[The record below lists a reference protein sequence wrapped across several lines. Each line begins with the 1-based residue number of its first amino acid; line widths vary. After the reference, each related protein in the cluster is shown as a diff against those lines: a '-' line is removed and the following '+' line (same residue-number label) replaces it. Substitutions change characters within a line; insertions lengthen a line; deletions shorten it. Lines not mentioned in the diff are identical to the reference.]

1 MAAGIEDTVP
11 LGLPIAGDKVH
22 VYRSILISPD
32 AETGQK
38 LTAALAASEQVEIA
52 RTLDHYPTG
61 VELIR
66 TVRALAADV
75 LFLDF
80 GNLKKGLEIIHIL
93 EAEGSPLQIV
103 GFDRKLDPAVLR
115 ETMRAGV
122 REFLGE
128 PFEARVV
135 LETLASIKSQ
145 MDRRPAVY
153 PSTNQIFTFLP
164 SKAGVG
170 TSTIAANVSAALAQ
184 RPNTRVLLSD
194 FDLSS
199 GMLRFMLKL
208 TNEFSVPDALER
220 AADMDENLWPQLVTT
235 VQGMD
240 VLHAGRLNPNYRI
253 EAAQISSMM
262 AFMRRTY
269 QVLCFDLS
277 GNLEKYSL
285 ELMQESKRI
294 LLVCTGEIPSLHLA
308 REKMTFLK
316 EQGLSARI
324 AVVLNRMHK
333 HPLFSKDQVEDLL
346 GVPVVRVFAND
357 YQAVNRA
364 VETGKLLEPDSE
376 LGKTFADF
384 AAQLL
389 DQPGVKADSTKR
401 RFLEFLRSPASA
413 AAPPATRPHQKEL
426 GPL

>member
-1 MAAGIEDTVP
+1 
-11 LGLPIAGDKVH
+11 
-22 VYRSILISPD
+22 VYRSILISAD
-32 AETGQK
+32 AEVGSK
-38 LTAALAASEQVEIA
+38 LTAALEASGHIEIA
-52 RTLDHYPTG
+52 RFIDHYPTG

-66 TVRALAADV
+66 TVRALAADI
-75 LFLDF
+75 LFIDF
-80 GNLKKGLEIIHIL
+80 GSMAKGLEIIQTL
-93 EAEGSPLQIV
+93 ETEGSPLQIV

-122 REFLGE
+122 REFLAE
-128 PFEARVV
+128 PFEARTVI
-135 LETLASIKSQ
+135 ETLASIKAQ
-145 MDRRPAVY
+145 LDKRPAVY
-153 PSTNQIFTFLP
+153 HSTDQIFTFLP

-170 TSTIAANVSAALAQ
+170 TSTIAANVSAALAW
-184 RPNTRVLLSD
+184 RANTHVLLAD

-220 AADMDENLWPQLVTT
+220 SADVDENLWPQLVTSIG
-235 VQGMD
+235 GMD

-253 EAAQISSMM
+253 EPAQIISLM

-308 REKMTFLK
+308 REKMAFLK
-316 EQGLSARI
+316 EQGLSARVG
-324 AVVLNRMHK
+324 VVLNRMHK

-346 GVPVVRVFAND
+346 GVPVLRVFAND

-364 VETGKLLEPDSE
+364 VENGKLLEPDSE
-376 LGKTFADF
+376 LGRSFTDF

-389 DQPGVKADSTKR
+389 NQPAAKTEPAKR
-401 RFLEFLRSPASA
+401 RFLEFLRPPAPD
-413 AAPPATRPHQKEL
+413 AAPPAAPPVVRPYQKEL
-426 GPL
+426 GPR

>member
-1 MAAGIEDTVP
+1 VN
-11 LGLPIAGDKVH
+11 LPIAGDKVH
-22 VYRSILISPD
+22 VYRSILISAD
-32 AETGQK
+32 VETGEK
-38 LTAALAASEQVEIA
+38 LTAALEASGHVEIV
-52 RTLDHYPTG
+52 RTLDHYPSG

-66 TVRALAADV
+66 TVRALATDI
-75 LFLDF
+75 LFIDF

-128 PFEARVV
+128 PFDGRAV

-145 MDRRPAVY
+145 LDRRPAVY
-153 PSTNQIFTFLP
+153 QSTNQIFTFLP

-170 TSTIAANVSAALAQ
+170 TSTIAANVSAALAR

-220 AADMDENLWPQLVTT
+220 SADVDENLWPQLVTA
-235 VQGMD
+235 VQGLD
-240 VLHAGRLNPNYRI
+240 VLHAGRLNPNYRV
-253 EAAQISSMM
+253 EAAQISSLM
-262 AFMRRTY
+262 AYIRRIY

-308 REKMTFLK
+308 REKMVFLK

-333 HPLFSKDQVEDLL
+333 HPLLSKAQVEDLL

-376 LGKTFADF
+376 LGKSFAEF
-384 AAQLL
+384 AAQLV
-389 DQPGVKADSTKR
+389 DEPGVKTDSTKR
-401 RFLEFLRSPASA
+401 RFLEFLRPSA
-413 AAPPATRPHQKEL
+413 TAVAPRAVRPHQKESD
-426 GPL
+426 PT

>member
-1 MAAGIEDTVP
+1 M
-11 LGLPIAGDKVH
+11 
-22 VYRSILISPD
+22 YRSILISPD
-32 AETGQK
+32 VEIGQK
-38 LTAALAASEQVEIA
+38 LIVALEASEQVEIA
-52 RTLDHYPTG
+52 RTLDHYPSG

-66 TVRALAADV
+66 TVRALAAEV

-80 GNLKKGLEIIHIL
+80 GNLQKGLEIIHIL
-93 EAEGSPLQIV
+93 EVEGSPLQIV
-103 GFDRKLDPAVLR
+103 GFDRTLDPAVLR

-128 PFEARVV
+128 PFEARAV
-135 LETLASIKSQ
+135 LETLASIQSQ
-145 MDRRPAVY
+145 LDRRPAVY
-153 PSTNQIFTFLP
+153 QSTNQIFTFLP

-170 TSTIAANVSAALAQ
+170 TSTIAANVSAALAR
-184 RPNTRVLLSD
+184 RPNTHVLLAD

-220 AADMDENLWPQLVTT
+220 AVDMDENLWPQLVTT
-235 VQGMD
+235 IQGMD

-253 EAAQISSMM
+253 EASQIAKLMG
-262 AFMRRTY
+262 FMRRTY

-294 LLVCTGEIPSLHLA
+294 LLICTGEIPSLHLA

-324 AVVLNRMHK
+324 AIVLNRMHK
-333 HPLFSKDQVEDLL
+333 HPLFSKEQVEDLL

-364 VETGKLLEPDSE
+364 VETGKLLEPGSE
-376 LGKTFADF
+376 LGTSFTEF
-384 AAQLL
+384 AAQLM
-389 DQPGVKADSTKR
+389 DQPGVKAGPAKR
-401 RFLEFLRSPASA
+401 SFLQFLRTPGTA
-413 AAPPATRPHQKEL
+413 AAPRAVPTQQK
-426 GPL
+426 

>member
-1 MAAGIEDTVP
+1 M
-11 LGLPIAGDKVH
+11 
-22 VYRSILISPD
+22 YRSILISVD
-32 AETGQK
+32 AEVGSK
-38 LTAALAASEQVEIA
+38 LKAALEASGHIEIA
-52 RTLDHYPTG
+52 RSLDHYPTG

-66 TVRALAADV
+66 TVRALAADI
-75 LFLDF
+75 LFIDF
-80 GNLKKGLEIIHIL
+80 GSMAKGLEIIHTL
-93 EAEGSPLQIV
+93 ETEGSPLQIV

-122 REFLGE
+122 REFLAE
-128 PFEARVV
+128 PFEARTVI
-135 LETLASIKSQ
+135 ETLASIKAQ
-145 MDRRPAVY
+145 LDKRPAVY
-153 PSTNQIFTFLP
+153 HSTDQIFTFLP

-170 TSTIAANVSAALAQ
+170 TSTIAANVSAALA
-184 RPNTRVLLSD
+184 RRANTHVLLAD

-220 AADMDENLWPQLVTT
+220 SADVDENLWPQLVTSIG
-235 VQGMD
+235 GMD

-253 EAAQISSMM
+253 EPAQIISLM

-308 REKMTFLK
+308 REKMAFLK
-316 EQGLSARI
+316 EQGLSARVG
-324 AVVLNRMHK
+324 VVLNRMHK

-346 GVPVVRVFAND
+346 GVPVLRVFAND

-364 VETGKLLEPDSE
+364 VENGKLLEPDSE
-376 LGKTFADF
+376 LGRSFTDF

-389 DQPGVKADSTKR
+389 NQPAAKTEPAKR
-401 RFLEFLRSPASA
+401 RFLEFLRPPAPD
-413 AAPPATRPHQKEL
+413 AAPPAAPPVVRPHQKEL
-426 GPL
+426 GPR

>member
-1 MAAGIEDTVP
+1 M
-11 LGLPIAGDKVH
+11 
-22 VYRSILISPD
+22 YRSILIAPD
-32 AETGQK
+32 VEIAQK
-38 LTAALAASEQVEIA
+38 LTAALEASGHVEVV
-52 RTLDHYPTG
+52 RTLDHCPTG

-66 TVRALAADV
+66 TVRALAADI
-75 LFLDF
+75 LFLEF

-122 REFLGE
+122 REFLAE
-128 PFEARVV
+128 PFEARTVI
-135 LETLASIKSQ
+135 ETLASIKAQ
-145 MDRRPAVY
+145 IDKRPATY
-153 PSTNQIFTFLP
+153 QSTNQIFSFLT

-170 TSTIAANVSAALAQ
+170 TSTIAANVSAALAR
-184 RPNTRVLLSD
+184 RPNTHVLLSD

-208 TNEFSVPDALER
+208 TNEFSVPDALQR
-220 AADMDENLWPQLVTT
+220 STDVDENLWPQLVTSI
-235 VQGMD
+235 QGMD

-253 EAAQISSMM
+253 EPEQIAGLM

-294 LLVCTGEIPSLHLA
+294 LLICTGEIPSLHLA
-308 REKMTFLK
+308 REKMAFLK

-324 AVVLNRMHK
+324 AVVLNRMQK

-376 LGKTFADF
+376 LGKSFADF
-384 AAQLL
+384 AAQLM

-401 RFLEFLRSPASA
+401 RFLEFLR
-413 AAPPATRPHQKEL
+413 PPATAPAPRAIRPHQKEL
-426 GPL
+426 GPP

>member
-1 MAAGIEDTVP
+1 
-11 LGLPIAGDKVH
+11 
-22 VYRSILISPD
+22 VYRSILISAD
-32 AETGQK
+32 AEVGSK
-38 LTAALAASEQVEIA
+38 LKAALEASGHIEIA
-52 RTLDHYPTG
+52 RFIDHYPTG

-66 TVRALAADV
+66 TVRALAADI
-75 LFLDF
+75 LFIDF
-80 GNLKKGLEIIHIL
+80 GSMAKGLEIIHTL
-93 EAEGSPLQIV
+93 ETEGSPLQIV

-122 REFLGE
+122 REFLAE
-128 PFEARVV
+128 PFEARTVI
-135 LETLASIKSQ
+135 ETLASIKAQ
-145 MDRRPAVY
+145 LDKRPAVY
-153 PSTNQIFTFLP
+153 HSTDQIFTFLP

-170 TSTIAANVSAALAQ
+170 TSTIAANVSAALA
-184 RPNTRVLLSD
+184 RRANTHVLLAD

-220 AADMDENLWPQLVTT
+220 SADVDENLWPQLVTSIE
-235 VQGMD
+235 GMD

-253 EAAQISSMM
+253 EPAQIISLM

-308 REKMTFLK
+308 REKMAFLK
-316 EQGLSARI
+316 EQGLSARVG
-324 AVVLNRMHK
+324 VVLNRMHK

-346 GVPVVRVFAND
+346 GVPVLRVFAND

-364 VETGKLLEPDSE
+364 VENGKLLEPDSE
-376 LGKTFADF
+376 LGRSFTEF

-389 DQPGVKADSTKR
+389 NQPAAKTEPAKR
-401 RFLEFLRSPASA
+401 RFLEFLRPPAPD
-413 AAPPATRPHQKEL
+413 AAPPAAPPVVRPHQKEL
-426 GPL
+426 GPR

>member
-1 MAAGIEDTVP
+1 
-11 LGLPIAGDKVH
+11 VH
-22 VYRSILISPD
+22 RTILISPD
-32 AETGQK
+32 VEIGQK
-38 LTAALAASEQVEIA
+38 LAAALDASGEVEIA

-66 TVRALAADV
+66 TVRALGSEI

-80 GNLKKGLEIIHIL
+80 GNLKKGLEIVHIL

-122 REFLGE
+122 REFLAD
-128 PFEARVV
+128 PFEARAV
-135 LETLASIKSQ
+135 LETLASVQ
-145 MDRRPAVY
+145 AQLDRKPAVY
-153 PSTNQIFTFLP
+153 QATNQIFSFLP

-170 TSTIAANVSAALAQ
+170 TSTIAANVSAALA
-184 RPNTRVLLSD
+184 RRTNTSVLLAD
-194 FDLSS
+194 FDLNC

-208 TNEFSVPDALER
+208 TNEFSVADAIER
-220 AADMDENLWPQLVTT
+220 SADVDENLWPQLVTK
-235 VQGMD
+235 VAGMD
-240 VLHAGRLNPNYRI
+240 VLHAGRLNPNYRM
-253 EAAQISSMM
+253 EPAQVRNLV

-308 REKMTFLK
+308 REKMVFLK

-324 AVVLNRMHK
+324 AILLNRMQK

-376 LGKTFADF
+376 LGRSFADF
-384 AAQLL
+384 AAQLM
-389 DQPGVKADSTKR
+389 DQPAVKPEAGKR
-401 RFLEFLRSPASA
+401 RFLEFLRPPASA
-413 AAPPATRPHQKEL
+413 ATPRATRPHQKEL
-426 GPL
+426 GPS

>member
-1 MAAGIEDTVP
+1 
-11 LGLPIAGDKVH
+11 

-32 AETGQK
+32 VEIRQK
-38 LTAALAASEQVEIA
+38 LTAALVASGHVEIA
-52 RTLDHYPTG
+52 RTLDHYPSG

-66 TVRALAADV
+66 TVRALAADI
-75 LFLDF
+75 LFIDF
-80 GNLKKGLEIIHIL
+80 GSLKKGLEIVHIL
-93 EAEGSPLQIV
+93 EVEASPLQIV
-103 GFDRKLDPAVLR
+103 GFDKKLDPAVMR
-115 ETMRAGV
+115 ESMRAGV
-122 REFLGE
+122 REFLAE
-128 PFEARVV
+128 PFEARTVID
-135 LETLASIKSQ
+135 TLASIKAQ
-145 MDRRPAVY
+145 LDKRPAVY
-153 PSTNQIFTFLP
+153 HATNQIFTFLP

-170 TSTIAANVSAALAQ
+170 TSTIAVNVSAALSRRA
-184 RPNTRVLLSD
+184 NTHVLLAD

-208 TNEFSVPDALER
+208 TNEHSVPDALER
-220 AADMDENLWPQLVTT
+220 AADVDENLWPQLVTSI
-235 VQGMD
+235 QGMD

-253 EAAQISSMM
+253 DPAQIVSLM

-277 GNLEKYSL
+277 GNMEKYSL

-308 REKMTFLK
+308 REKMAFLK

-333 HPLFSKDQVEDLL
+333 NPLFSKDQVEDLL

-364 VETGKLLEPDSE
+364 VENGKMLEPDSE
-376 LGKTFADF
+376 LGKSFADF
-384 AAQLL
+384 AAQLM
-389 DQPGVKADSTKR
+389 DQPGLKVDPAKR
-401 RFLEFLRSPASA
+401 RFLEFLRPAATA
-413 AAPPATRPHQKEL
+413 AQPRAVRPHQKEL
-426 GPL
+426 GPS

>member
-1 MAAGIEDTVP
+1 
-11 LGLPIAGDKVH
+11 
-22 VYRSILISPD
+22 VYRSILISAD
-32 AETGQK
+32 AVVGSK
-38 LTAALAASEQVEIA
+38 LKAALEASGHIEIA
-52 RTLDHYPTG
+52 RSLDHYPTG

-66 TVRALAADV
+66 TVRALAADI
-75 LFLDF
+75 LFIDF
-80 GNLKKGLEIIHIL
+80 GSVAKGLEIIHTL
-93 EAEGSPLQIV
+93 ETEGSPLQIV

-122 REFLGE
+122 REFLAE
-128 PFEARVV
+128 PFEARTVI
-135 LETLASIKSQ
+135 ETLASIKAQ
-145 MDRRPAVY
+145 LDKRPAVY
-153 PSTNQIFTFLP
+153 HSTDQIFTFLP

-170 TSTIAANVSAALAQ
+170 TSTIAANVSAALA
-184 RPNTRVLLSD
+184 RRANTHVLLAD

-220 AADMDENLWPQLVTT
+220 SADVDENLWPQLVTSIG
-235 VQGMD
+235 GMD

-253 EAAQISSMM
+253 EPAQIISLM

-308 REKMTFLK
+308 REKMAFLK
-316 EQGLSARI
+316 EQGLSARVG
-324 AVVLNRMHK
+324 VVLNRMHK

-346 GVPVVRVFAND
+346 GVPVLRVFAND

-364 VETGKLLEPDSE
+364 VENGKLLEPDSE
-376 LGKTFADF
+376 LGRSFTDF

-389 DQPGVKADSTKR
+389 NQPAAKTEPAKR
-401 RFLEFLRSPASA
+401 RFLEFLRPPAPD
-413 AAPPATRPHQKEL
+413 AAPPAAPPVVRPHQKEL
-426 GPL
+426 GPR

>member
-1 MAAGIEDTVP
+1 M
-11 LGLPIAGDKVH
+11 
-22 VYRSILISPD
+22 YRSILISPD
-32 AETGQK
+32 KEIGQK
-38 LTAALAASEQVEIA
+38 LTVALGASGQVEIA

-80 GNLKKGLEIIHIL
+80 GNLKKGLEIVHTL

-128 PFEARVV
+128 PFEARAV
-135 LETLASIKSQ
+135 LETLASIQ
-145 MDRRPAVY
+145 GQIDRRPAVY
-153 PSTNQIFTFLP
+153 QSTNQIFTFLP

-170 TSTIAANVSAALAQ
+170 TSTIAANVSAALA
-184 RPNTRVLLSD
+184 RRLNTHVLLAD

-199 GMLRFMLKL
+199 GMMRFMLKL

-253 EAAQISSMM
+253 DAAQIGSLM

-316 EQGLSARI
+316 DQGLSARI

-364 VETGKLLEPDSE
+364 VETGKLLEPGSE
-376 LGKTFADF
+376 LGKSFAEF

-389 DQPGVKADSTKR
+389 DQPGVNVDPAKR
-401 RFLEFLRSPASA
+401 RFLEFLR
-413 AAPPATRPHQKEL
+413 PPATAEAPRAVRPHQKEL
-426 GPL
+426 GPR

>member
-1 MAAGIEDTVP
+1 MGFP
-11 LGLPIAGDKVH
+11 LAGDKLH
-22 VYRSILISPD
+22 VYRTILISPD
-32 AETGQK
+32 AEIGQR
-38 LTAALAASEQVEIA
+38 LTAALEGCGEVEIA

-80 GNLKKGLEIIHIL
+80 GNLQKGLEITHIL
-93 EAEGSPLQIV
+93 EAEGGPLQIV

-115 ETMRAGV
+115 QIMREGV
-122 REFLGE
+122 REFLTE
-128 PFEARVV
+128 PFEERVV
-135 LETLASIKSQ
+135 LEMLASIKTQ
-145 MDRRPAVY
+145 IGRRPTVY

-170 TSTIAANVSAALAQ
+170 TSTIAANVSAALA
-184 RPNTRVLLSD
+184 RRAGTHVLLAD
-194 FDLSS
+194 FDLSC

-208 TNEFSVPDALER
+208 TNEFSLPDALER
-220 AADMDENLWPQLVTT
+220 SADVDENLWPQLVTT

-240 VLHAGRLNPNYRI
+240 LLHAGRLNPNYRI
-253 EAAQISSMM
+253 DATQIHALM

-277 GNLEKYSL
+277 GNLEKHSL

-308 REKMTFLK
+308 REKMAFLK
-316 EQGLSARI
+316 EQGLGGRV
-324 AVVLNRMHK
+324 AVVLNRMQK

-346 GVPVVRVFAND
+346 GVAVARVFAND

-364 VETGKLLEPDSE
+364 VENGKLLEPDSE
-376 LGKTFADF
+376 LGRSFADF
-384 AAQLL
+384 AAQLM
-389 DQPGVKADSTKR
+389 DQPVVKTDSTKR
-401 RFLEFLRSPASA
+401 RFLEFLRPPATA
-413 AAPPATRPHQKEL
+413 AAPRASRPPPKEL
-426 GPL
+426 GPP

>member
-1 MAAGIEDTVP
+1 M
-11 LGLPIAGDKVH
+11 
-22 VYRSILISPD
+22 YRSILISPD
-32 AETGQK
+32 AEVGGK
-38 LTAALAASEQVEIA
+38 LRAALEASGHVEIA
-52 RTLDHYPTG
+52 RALDHYPTG

-66 TVRALAADV
+66 TVRALAADI
-75 LFLDF
+75 LFIDF
-80 GNLKKGLEIIHIL
+80 GSMAKGLEIIHIL
-93 EAEGSPLQIV
+93 EVEGSPLQIV
-103 GFDRKLDPAVLR
+103 GFGRKLDPAVLR

-122 REFLGE
+122 REFLAE
-128 PFEARVV
+128 PFEARTVI
-135 LETLASIKSQ
+135 ETLASIKAQ
-145 MDRRPAVY
+145 FDKRPAVY
-153 PSTNQIFTFLP
+153 ASTNQIFTFLP

-170 TSTIAANVSAALAQ
+170 TSTIAANVSAALAR
-184 RPNTRVLLSD
+184 RPATHVLLAD

-220 AADMDENLWPQLVTT
+220 AADLDENLWPQLVTT
-235 VQGMD
+235 IQGLD
-240 VLHAGRLNPNYRI
+240 VLHAGRLNPSYRMD
-253 EAAQISSMM
+253 AAQIGKLM

-269 QVLCFDLS
+269 QALCFDLS

-308 REKMTFLK
+308 REKMAFLK

-324 AVVLNRMHK
+324 GVVLNRMHK
-333 HPLFSKDQVEDLL
+333 RPLFSKDQVEDLL

-376 LGKTFADF
+376 LGRSFAEF
-384 AAQLL
+384 AAQLM
-389 DQPGVKADSTKR
+389 DQPEVKADPAKR
-401 RFLEFLRSPASA
+401 RFLEFLRPPVT
-413 AAPPATRPHQKEL
+413 AAPPRVVRPHQKQL
-426 GPL
+426 GPR

>member
-1 MAAGIEDTVP
+1 M
-11 LGLPIAGDKVH
+11 
-22 VYRSILISPD
+22 YRSILISAD
-32 AETGQK
+32 AEVGSK
-38 LTAALAASEQVEIA
+38 LKAALEASGHIEIA
-52 RTLDHYPTG
+52 RFIDHYPTG

-66 TVRALAADV
+66 TVRALAADI
-75 LFLDF
+75 LFIDF
-80 GNLKKGLEIIHIL
+80 GSMAKGLEIIHTL
-93 EAEGSPLQIV
+93 ETEGSPLQIV

-122 REFLGE
+122 REFLAE
-128 PFEARVV
+128 PFEARTVI
-135 LETLASIKSQ
+135 ETLASIKAQ
-145 MDRRPAVY
+145 LDKRPAVY
-153 PSTNQIFTFLP
+153 HSTDQIFTFLP

-170 TSTIAANVSAALAQ
+170 TSTIAANVSAALA
-184 RPNTRVLLSD
+184 RRANTHVLLAD

-220 AADMDENLWPQLVTT
+220 SADVDENLWPQLVTSIG
-235 VQGMD
+235 GMD

-253 EAAQISSMM
+253 EPAQIISLM

-308 REKMTFLK
+308 REKMAFLK
-316 EQGLSARI
+316 EQGLSARVG
-324 AVVLNRMHK
+324 VVLNRMHK

-346 GVPVVRVFAND
+346 GVPVLRVFAND

-364 VETGKLLEPDSE
+364 VENGKLLEPDSE
-376 LGKTFADF
+376 LGRSFTDF

-389 DQPGVKADSTKR
+389 NQPAAKTEPAKR
-401 RFLEFLRSPASA
+401 RFLEFLRPPAPD
-413 AAPPATRPHQKEL
+413 AAPPAAPPVVRPHQKEL
-426 GPL
+426 GPR

>member
-1 MAAGIEDTVP
+1 
-11 LGLPIAGDKVH
+11 
-22 VYRSILISPD
+22 VYRSILISAD
-32 AETGQK
+32 AEVGSK
-38 LTAALAASEQVEIA
+38 LKAALEASGHIEIA
-52 RTLDHYPTG
+52 RSLDHYPTG

-66 TVRALAADV
+66 TVRALAADI
-75 LFLDF
+75 LFIDF
-80 GNLKKGLEIIHIL
+80 GSMAKGLEIIHTL
-93 EAEGSPLQIV
+93 ETEGSPLQIV

-122 REFLGE
+122 REFLAE
-128 PFEARVV
+128 PFEARTVI
-135 LETLASIKSQ
+135 ETLASIKAQ
-145 MDRRPAVY
+145 LDKRPAVY
-153 PSTNQIFTFLP
+153 HSTDQIFTFLP

-170 TSTIAANVSAALAQ
+170 TSTIAANVSAALA
-184 RPNTRVLLSD
+184 RHANTHVLLAD

-220 AADMDENLWPQLVTT
+220 SADVDENLWPQLVTSIG
-235 VQGMD
+235 GMD

-253 EAAQISSMM
+253 EPAQIISLMV
-262 AFMRRTY
+262 FMRRTY

-308 REKMTFLK
+308 REKMAFLK
-316 EQGLSARI
+316 EQGLSARVG
-324 AVVLNRMHK
+324 VVLNRMHK

-346 GVPVVRVFAND
+346 GVPVLRVFAND

-364 VETGKLLEPDSE
+364 VENGKLLEPDSE
-376 LGKTFADF
+376 LGRSFTDF

-389 DQPGVKADSTKR
+389 NQPAAKTEPAKR
-401 RFLEFLRSPASA
+401 RFLEFLRPPAPD
-413 AAPPATRPHQKEL
+413 AAPPVVRPHQKEL
-426 GPL
+426 GPR

>member
-1 MAAGIEDTVP
+1 
-11 LGLPIAGDKVH
+11 
-22 VYRSILISPD
+22 VYRSILISAD
-32 AETGQK
+32 AEVGSK
-38 LTAALAASEQVEIA
+38 LKAALEASGHIEIA
-52 RTLDHYPTG
+52 RFIDHYPTG

-66 TVRALAADV
+66 TVRALAADI
-75 LFLDF
+75 LFIDF
-80 GNLKKGLEIIHIL
+80 GSMAKGLEIIHTL
-93 EAEGSPLQIV
+93 ETEGSPLQIV

-122 REFLGE
+122 REFLAE
-128 PFEARVV
+128 PFEARTVI
-135 LETLASIKSQ
+135 ETLASIKAQ
-145 MDRRPAVY
+145 LDKRPAVY
-153 PSTNQIFTFLP
+153 HSTDQIFTFLP

-170 TSTIAANVSAALAQ
+170 TSTIAANVSAALA
-184 RPNTRVLLSD
+184 RRANTHVLLAD

-220 AADMDENLWPQLVTT
+220 SADVDENLWPQLVTSIG
-235 VQGMD
+235 GMD

-253 EAAQISSMM
+253 EPAQIISLM

-308 REKMTFLK
+308 REKMAFLK
-316 EQGLSARI
+316 EQGLSARVG
-324 AVVLNRMHK
+324 VVLNRMHK

-346 GVPVVRVFAND
+346 GVPVLRVFAND

-364 VETGKLLEPDSE
+364 VENGKLLEPDSE
-376 LGKTFADF
+376 LGRSFTDF

-389 DQPGVKADSTKR
+389 NQPAAKTEPAKR
-401 RFLEFLRSPASA
+401 RFLEFLRPPAPD
-413 AAPPATRPHQKEL
+413 AAPPAAPPVVRPHQKEL
-426 GPL
+426 GPR